1 MKNRFNES
9 AITDLIARVTPW
21 LAPLPNAYL
30 VYRTSIDTLGWPWP
44 VALAAGIVIE
54 ALGLSAVH
62 TALEFRSHNRGLK
75 DEDKR
80 QAPYSLAIV
89 LVAVYLFSVTVLTV
103 ILDTAPEL
111 ARYAPLIFPIISLC
125 GVTIIGIRT
134 DHKRLVVDMTFSL
147 APPYNKKRHRLER
160 SRLLAELEGIAAPV
174 TPKETLTVLDA
185 PPVPLIPAVV
195 PPTVA
200 DFRAWAAET
209 NGDGADVTL
218 KDAVDAMVERGLD
231 AGNKNQRDKVGRWFR
246 GWVERNSSGVELVG
260 KPQEQTEKEM

>member
-1 MKNRFNES
+1 MKGQFSES
-9 AITDLIARVTPW
+9 AITDLIAHVTPW

-30 VYRTSIDTLGWPWP
+30 VYRTSIDALGWPWL

-75 DEDKR
+75 KDDKR
-80 QAPYSLAIV
+80 TSPYGLATF
-89 LVAVYLFSVTVLTV
+89 LVIVYLLSVTALTV
-103 ILDTAPEL
+103 ILDTMPEL

-134 DHKRLVVDMTFSL
+134 DHRRLVADMTLSL

-160 SRLLAELEGIAAPV
+160 SRLLAELEGIATPV
-174 TPKETLTVLDA
+174 TPAARVDVVEMT
-185 PPVPLIPAVV
+185 PVALIPAVV

-200 DFRAWAAET
+200 DFRAWAAGI
-209 NGDGADVTL
+209 NGDDADVTL
-218 KDAVDAMVERGLD
+218 KDAMAAMAERGLD
-231 AGNKNQRDKVGRWFR
+231 ADNKNQRDKVGRWFR
-246 GWVERNSSGVELVG
+246 GWNNHNGSGAVEILEGV
-260 KPQEQTEKEM
+260 TE